1 MRAMTEQS
9 NSIEFLYASAVLLKL
24 YKAKVISREVY
35 ERAVEKCGKRLQAM

>member
-1 MRAMTEQS
+1 MNEQS

-35 ERAVEKCGKRLQAM
+35 ERAEKKCRERFDNCS

>member
-1 MRAMTEQS
+1 MTQEN

-35 ERAVEKCGKRLQAM
+35 ERAEKKCREKLCVT

>member
-1 MRAMTEQS
+1 MEQN

-35 ERAVEKCGKRLQAM
+35 ERAEKKCRERLQTA